1 MKDLR
6 LRSTSYNSVPEFI
19 VLVFFLLI
27 PFLIGYI
34 SRIQEVSD
42 LLISKMKP
50 EYLLNKE
57 ENFDFI
63 IGMNLNLNQHL
74 SLRCNVLILSTFY

>member
-34 SRIQEVSD
+34 SIIQEASD